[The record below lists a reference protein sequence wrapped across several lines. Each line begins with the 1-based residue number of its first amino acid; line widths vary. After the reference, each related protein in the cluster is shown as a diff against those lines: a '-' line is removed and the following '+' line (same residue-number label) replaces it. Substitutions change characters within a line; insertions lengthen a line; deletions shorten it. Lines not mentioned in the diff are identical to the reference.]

1 MIIVIKGISGSQQLS
16 LFRLPPLKADKMS
29 QNVKRPPMIN
39 IFSPTHWIQQKW
51 FIFLSLFS
59 SSVTDIT
66 CHPNCLKNNNMNG
79 DVSRSHDLQAICKE
93 FIWGLWWGWLGTGGL
108 LGWLLGEGVPLSRP
122 SVTRAPCLLHHHPGH
137 PGICPLLRRAG
148 EKRNRFSISCKS
160 NKEMGTLLKRAWIEV
175 MWSRGDKPA
184 PAAPGRPGSPGLYLG
199 QPL

>member
-1 MIIVIKGISGSQQLS
+1 
-16 LFRLPPLKADKMS
+16 
-29 QNVKRPPMIN
+29 
-39 IFSPTHWIQQKW
+39 
-51 FIFLSLFS
+51 
-59 SSVTDIT
+59 
-66 CHPNCLKNNNMNG
+66 MNG

-93 FIWGLWWGWLGTGGL
+93 IIWGPVVGVVGYWWFASLLGRAFRCRGRRSRGL
-108 LGWLLGEGVPLSRP
+108 LACYTTTPATQGYV
-122 SVTRAPCLLHHHPGH
+122 
-137 PGICPLLRRAG
+137 PLLRRAG

>member
-1 MIIVIKGISGSQQLS
+1 MIHFSVTFFHHLS
-16 LFRLPPLKADKMS
+16 LTSHVTRIVLKTTIWMAMFLGH
-29 QNVKRPPMIN
+29 MICRR
-39 IFSPTHWIQQKW
+39 FARR
-51 FIFLSLFS
+51 S
-59 SSVTDIT
+59 S
-66 CHPNCLKNNNMNG
+66 G
-79 DVSRSHDLQAICKE
+79 
-93 FIWGLWWGWLGTGGL
+93 GLWWGWLGTGGL

-160 NKEMGTLLKRAWIEV
+160 NKEMGTRLKRAWIEV
-175 MWSRGDKPA
+175 IWSRGDQPA